1 MHGQALIW
9 LDSTAVARK
18 GLLVGSLC
26 PPGGV
31 YLKSYAACL
40 ANHHA
45 CRALFVEAL
54 APASMIAWKD
64 ACSPAVGS
72 GGRVWPY
79 GTPTGEIQPGKEGSS
94 SCGGE

>member
-45 CRALFVEAL
+45 CRALFGL
-54 APASMIAWKD
+54 PWKLWLR
-64 ACSPAVGS
+64 P
-72 GGRVWPY
+72 P
-79 GTPTGEIQPGKEGSS
+79 
-94 SCGGE
+94 

>member
-9 LDSTAVARK
+9 LDSNAVARK
-18 GLLVGSLC
+18 GLLLPAGRR
-26 PPGGV
+26 GV

-72 GGRVWPY
+72 GGRY
-79 GTPTGEIQPGKEGSS
+79 GTPPGEIQPGKEGSS